1 MALDDKKLPDDLVA
15 DPRIADDVRARLRD
29 GMLSCRAAFESAA
42 WLKVPPA
49 RIGRTADALR
59 LRLTECQIGLFGF
72 PGHAKGWA
80 AAGVESLIVPPGLEA
95 SLRAA
100 LGPDGAISC
109 LAIWKAAEANG
120 VSRMQAGFIADR
132 LGLRIRHCQ
141 LGAF

>member
-1 MALDDKKLPDDLVA
+1 MALDDKKIPDNLVA
-15 DPRIADDVRARLRD
+15 DPRIAEDVRARLQD

-42 WLKVPPA
+42 SLEVPPA

-80 AAGVESLIVPPGLEA
+80 AAGVEELAVCPGLEQA
-95 SLRAA
+95 LRSA

-109 LAIWKAAEANG
+109 LAIWKSAEANG
-120 VSRMQAGFIADR
+120 FSRMQAGFVADR